1 MIKKISALLL
11 CVLVLVPSMALATQ
25 FGTPFAPELEG
36 ATPTNTGVQGSAM
49 IGGGSSEPVSVT
61 DVASELG
68 CVGSP
73 NSGAFQRAISRFGGR
88 LADAALEGIAGGISG
103 EGVVGRSMGEILRGA
118 GIGDTLNN
126 LGADAA
132 SYAGNYV
139 GNYITDQ
146 LGGSCGDSSLG
157 TQICGQIGSAIGDY
171 VEEQVTEI
179 GTEVIT
185 NVLSEI
191 GLGELG
197 GMFGGVIG
205 GLFGGGNAVPT
216 TNDPLQQLTS
226 NIQQI
231 SARNLVESVTIRQRA
246 DTVTDLNC
254 NVNPAAAALG
264 QAAADEAASATLR
277 VAAEQTPVN
286 RTRQLLGAR
295 IAGATQF
302 LASVEDPRE
311 RELVY
316 QFVESELNGV
326 APVQDC
332 GSNDRGA
339 IFAMWQQA
347 VYPERCTPNGDTLGP
362 SDAILFDRLQRSMQA
377 SQLAYEN
384 LLETGTEPT
393 GICGPDGLQPGVI
406 NQPALCPTTYLRG
419 VPGEDIEAAS
429 QTAQQRILTID
440 ADAIGESAS
449 RMVAELFDEIFTV
462 VEDEAESGL
471 RRLISR
477 RVSAASGRSGGS
489 YVDRMSGGTPTQEQ
503 GQEYL
508 ISNIVN
514 SISIE
519 ATNQET
525 SNEVIGSLNATI
537 AKFDQLRSCYA
548 DLALTPM
555 GGITATEALSRSA
568 NASSTVNSV
577 LRPQVL
583 QHQQNLTDSRNIVN
597 DLGILLDQ
605 ARAATDATQIND
617 IAETYAGLAEL
628 GLVHT
633 DAELQ
638 FFIDDA
644 RQLIAALLYAQND
657 ATAQVQ
663 QCAGYFVPTSTI

>member
-1 MIKKISALLL
+1 MIKKISTLLL

-25 FGTPFAPELEG
+25 FGVPFDESLEG

-286 RTRQLLGAR
+286 RTRQIQGAR
-295 IAGATQF
+295 IAGATEF
-302 LASVEDPRE
+302 LETIEDPAQQA
-311 RELVY
+311 LVY
-316 QFVESELNGV
+316 DFVMAEVNGEP
-326 APVQDC
+326 AINC
-332 GSNDRGA
+332 GAEGRSITQLFQQGSHAAQCNDRNA
-339 IFAMWQQA
+339 
-347 VYPERCTPNGDTLGP
+347 
-362 SDAILFDRLQRSMQA
+362 AILYNRLQQSMRS

-393 GICGPDGLQPGVI
+393 GICGPDGLHAGER
-406 NQPALCPTTYLRG
+406 NQPALCPTTYVRAL
-419 VPGEDIEAAS
+419 PGEDIEAAS

-449 RMVAELFDEIFTV
+449 RMVADLFDEIFTV

-477 RVSAASGRSGGS
+477 RVSSASGRSGGS
-489 YVDRMSGGTPTQEQ
+489 YADRMSGGTPTQEQ
-503 GQEYL
+503 GKEYL

-525 SNEVIGSLNATI
+525 SNEVIGSLSATI
-537 AKFDQLRSCYA
+537 TKFDQLRSCYA

-555 GGITATEALSRSA
+555 GGITAAEALSRSA

-583 QHQQNLTDSRNIVN
+583 QHQENLANSRAIVS

-605 ARAATDATQIND
+605 ARAATDATQING
-617 IAETYAGLAEL
+617 IAETYAGMAEL
-628 GLVHT
+628 GLVHS

-657 ATAQVQ
+657 AAAQVQ
-663 QCAGYFVPTSTI
+663 QCAGYFVSSPTI

>member
-11 CVLVLVPSMALATQ
+11 CVLTLA
-25 FGTPFAPELEG
+25 PVSVFAEFPVSFDTSIQG
-36 ATPTNTGVQGSAM
+36 ATEANTGALGSTGAT
-49 IGGGSSEPVSVT
+49 EEVSVT
-61 DVASELG
+61 DVAGELG

-118 GIGDTLNN
+118 GIGDTLNS

-132 SYAGNYV
+132 NYAGNYV
-139 GNYITDQ
+139 GNYITEQ

-157 TQICGQIGSAIGDY
+157 QQICGRIGSAIGDY

-205 GLFGGGNAVPT
+205 GLFGGSNAVPT

-231 SARNLVESVTIRQRA
+231 SARNLVESTTIRQRA
-246 DTVTDLNC
+246 DTQTDLIC
-254 NVNPAAAALG
+254 NTNPAVAALG
-264 QAAADEAASATLR
+264 QVAADQSTVVAIRT
-277 VAAEQTPVN
+277 AAEQQSRNPVLEL
-286 RTRQLLGAR
+286 QGAR
-295 IAGATQF
+295 IAGATEF
-302 LASVEDPRE
+302 LDTIEDERE

-316 QFVESELNGV
+316 QFVEAEVNGES
-326 APVQDC
+326 PVIDC
-332 GSNDRGA
+332 GSNERGA
-339 IFAMWQQA
+339 IFAMWSQG
-347 VYPERCTPNGDTLGP
+347 VNPEQCTPSGDRLGP
-362 SDAILFDRLQRSMQA
+362 SDAILFDRLQQSMNA
-377 SQLAYEN
+377 SQVAYER
-384 LLETGTEPT
+384 LLETGAQPT
-393 GICGPDGLQPGVI
+393 GICGSDGLHPGER
-406 NQPALCPTTYLRG
+406 NRPALCPTTYVVAVTG
-419 VPGEDIEAAS
+419 DDIESTS
-429 QTAQQRILTID
+429 QAAQQRIFNID

-449 RMVAELFDEIFTV
+449 RLVADLLEEVFTV

-477 RVSAASGRSGGS
+477 RLSSSRGDSGSGS
-489 YVDRMSGGTPTQEQ
+489 YLDRMSGGAAAQDSGRQ
-503 GQEYL
+503 YL
-508 ISNIVN
+508 VASITNA
-514 SISIE
+514 ISIE

-525 SNEVIGSLNATI
+525 SNEIIDGLTATI
-537 AKFDQLRSCYA
+537 AKFEQLRSCYA

-555 GGITATEALSRSA
+555 NGMTAAEALARSE
-568 NASSTVNSV
+568 NASTTINRI

-583 QHQQNLTDSRNIVN
+583 EHQENLRTSQSIVG
-597 DLGILLDQ
+597 DLGILLDE
-605 ARAATDATQIND
+605 ARTSTEPAQLNGVAESFAAM
-617 IAETYAGLAEL
+617 AEV
-628 GLVHT
+628 GLVHS
-633 DAELQ
+633 DADLQ

-644 RQLIAALLYAQND
+644 RQLLAALLYAQND
-657 ATAQVQ
+657 AAAQVQ
-663 QCAGYFVPTSTI
+663 QCAGYFVPAPTI